1 LNERYKERYINR
13 VLKIEN
19 RCRDPSNLRTRGYRR
34 RVSIQT
40 YSVIERCSTSI
51 RAGLKGL
58 TRVVTNAR
66 RRGAPGEFVL

>member
-1 LNERYKERYINR
+1 
-13 VLKIEN
+13 
-19 RCRDPSNLRTRGYRR
+19 LRTVVAIPPISELCR